1 MSKDLEFIRKLIIH
15 LLEMV
20 IDVLEKMVPFAQ
32 EWELISMF
40 HPGWIKGGGSYRY

>member
-1 MSKDLEFIRKLIIH
+1 MLSKDLEFIRKGINSAFGNGDRY
-15 LLEMV
+15 V
-20 IDVLEKMVPFAQ
+20 RTVSFAQ